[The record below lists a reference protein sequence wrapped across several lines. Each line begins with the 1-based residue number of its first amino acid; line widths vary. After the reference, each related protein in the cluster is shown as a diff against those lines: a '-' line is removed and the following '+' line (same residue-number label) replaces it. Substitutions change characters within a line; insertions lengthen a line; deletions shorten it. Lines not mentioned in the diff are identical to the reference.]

1 MKLSVIIPVFNSEK
15 YIEECLKSLLRQKL
29 SDSEYE
35 ILCIDDGSTDHSG
48 SILEAY
54 EKKYR
59 QIRVF
64 RQENRG
70 VSAARN
76 KGLQEARG
84 EYLSF
89 VDGDDFLAEGV
100 LAGLYEMAAG
110 RELDQL
116 MYGYQVFEDDVKETE
131 RKYTENIFL
140 FENGLEMEKS
150 RVAPEWKVVWNYLVR
165 RRVLEKYGLRF
176 VEGVVVSEDEE
187 FNFWLKHCTGSCG
200 YVDEKLYYYRR
211 HPASSLHTF
220 RDSLH
225 FERYI
230 RGRLELAVHYQKILE
245 KYAEGKQPELLLPV
259 TEEEVKNRMYC
270 GIRGTLNRLAVRGD
284 PGLMELTLRF
294 LENRGLY
301 PYPLRLYRR
310 DGRYTFQHFLAD
322 CLSFFYPKKRY
333 LRFCIALRSL
343 FIKRQGDVG
352 ILTFHCADNYGA
364 LLQACSLRRCICSL
378 GRKADIVRYEPAA
391 VAGGFRWIP
400 YIPGGSRKSVLGRA
414 IRGFR
419 YNLGKAP
426 DFFRRRRCMNQFR
439 NCFLTE
445 GFGFRLRF
453 PGQWKRLPYRDYV
466 IGSDQVWNPQLT
478 GGLQEA
484 YFGFFK
490 NPKKERVISYAASLG
505 SSELASEYNDVFQRL
520 IQNLDRV
527 SLREKEAA
535 GYVSRFFRGPVE
547 ICMDPVFLQDRSFWE
562 GLERRPDREQY
573 ILVYN
578 VDGNRRL
585 YEYAGEL
592 SCKLGL
598 PVVELGLGVWQKP
611 VFWMDYQAGPQE
623 FLGYIHHAECVVTNS
638 FHGIAF
644 SIIFEKRFIGFL
656 HETRGERT
664 RNILK
669 ICGLEDRLYEER
681 GGDVYGR
688 GEICWEDV
696 RRRTAEA
703 VRHSKIYL
711 EILKEE
717 DEKE

>member
-211 HPASSLHTF
+211 HAASSLHTF

-245 KYAEGKQPELLLPV
+245 K
-259 TEEEVKNRMYC
+259 
-270 GIRGTLNRLAVRGD
+270 
-284 PGLMELTLRF
+284 
-294 LENRGLY
+294 
-301 PYPLRLYRR
+301 
-310 DGRYTFQHFLAD
+310 
-322 CLSFFYPKKRY
+322 
-333 LRFCIALRSL
+333 
-343 FIKRQGDVG
+343 
-352 ILTFHCADNYGA
+352 
-364 LLQACSLRRCICSL
+364 
-378 GRKADIVRYEPAA
+378 
-391 VAGGFRWIP
+391 
-400 YIPGGSRKSVLGRA
+400 
-414 IRGFR
+414 
-419 YNLGKAP
+419 
-426 DFFRRRRCMNQFR
+426 
-439 NCFLTE
+439 
-445 GFGFRLRF
+445 
-453 PGQWKRLPYRDYV
+453 
-466 IGSDQVWNPQLT
+466 
-478 GGLQEA
+478 
-484 YFGFFK
+484 
-490 NPKKERVISYAASLG
+490 
-505 SSELASEYNDVFQRL
+505 
-520 IQNLDRV
+520 
-527 SLREKEAA
+527 
-535 GYVSRFFRGPVE
+535 
-547 ICMDPVFLQDRSFWE
+547 
-562 GLERRPDREQY
+562 
-573 ILVYN
+573 
-578 VDGNRRL
+578 
-585 YEYAGEL
+585 
-592 SCKLGL
+592 
-598 PVVELGLGVWQKP
+598 
-611 VFWMDYQAGPQE
+611 
-623 FLGYIHHAECVVTNS
+623 
-638 FHGIAF
+638 
-644 SIIFEKRFIGFL
+644 
-656 HETRGERT
+656 
-664 RNILK
+664 
-669 ICGLEDRLYEER
+669 
-681 GGDVYGR
+681 
-688 GEICWEDV
+688 
-696 RRRTAEA
+696 
-703 VRHSKIYL
+703 
-711 EILKEE
+711 
-717 DEKE
+717 